1 MLTDGMRVGQPGW
14 LSYIRMVSKRVME
27 VMEADNSLPCHGIA
41 CTRQDCG
48 KLFDQVWPIAGLFQL
63 LDDTDHDVIV
73 YTLCVDFVVC
83 GSTW

>member
-1 MLTDGMRVGQPGW
+1 
-14 LSYIRMVSKRVME
+14 MVSERIME
-27 VMEADNSLPCHGIA
+27 VMEAEDSLPSHGIA

-48 KLFDQVWPIAGLFQL
+48 KLFDQVWPIASLFQL
-63 LDDTDHDVIV
+63 LDNTDHDVIV